1 MITAL
6 VFTAALAATL
16 DADLKALAAIKG
28 DPAIVSAAGV
38 TRDEAPILT
47 IENAD
52 AFDPAPAKRRLVIV
66 GGLDADQ
73 KSVDAAVAAVRWFK
87 TRAPAAIRRQWT
99 VSALPSAQFDPADKL
114 SMTRWVTFQAPDLV
128 VTIGG
133 IWDALRGVPDKS
145 IDVNRAAAGD
155 ALQAV
160 PAALEKIL

>member
-1 MITAL
+1 MTIAAL
-6 VFTAALAATL
+6 IFTAALAGSL
-16 DADLKALAAIKG
+16 DADLKAVAALAG
-28 DPAIVSAAGV
+28 EPATVAAAGV

-52 AFDPAPAKRRLVIV
+52 AFDPAPAKRRLVII

-128 VTIGG
+128 VIIGG
-133 IWDALRGVPDKS
+133 VWDGGQGGV
-145 IDVNRAAAGD
+145 GC
-155 ALQAV
+155 
-160 PAALEKIL
+160 